1 MDILTQQ
8 VGGAGSAVAD
18 QEAPFELQQDP
29 GVARSAG
36 GGGGRVELPAHRC
49 LLPELL
55 PDPRIKPSTDAAS
68 LQYNQLAR
76 GLHSLGHK
84 SRAVNCK

>member
-36 GGGGRVELPAHRC
+36 GGRVELQTHRC
-49 LLPELL
+49 LPPELL
-55 PDPRIKPSTDAAS
+55 PDP
-68 LQYNQLAR
+68 
-76 GLHSLGHK
+76 
-84 SRAVNCK
+84 

>member
-36 GGGGRVELPAHRC
+36 GGAELSCRPIAACRQSC
-49 LLPELL
+49 CQIPEL
-55 PDPRIKPSTDAAS
+55 S
-68 LQYNQLAR
+68 LQRMLRFYNIINEPEGCIR
-76 GLHSLGHK
+76 SGTSLEP
-84 SRAVNCK
+84 